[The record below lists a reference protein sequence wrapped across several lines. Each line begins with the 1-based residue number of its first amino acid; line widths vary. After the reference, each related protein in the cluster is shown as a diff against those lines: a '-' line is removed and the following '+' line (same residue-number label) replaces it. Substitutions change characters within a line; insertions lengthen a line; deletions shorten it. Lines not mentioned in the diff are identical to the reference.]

1 MEIPFLALIAV
12 KILVSISLIVYHGD
26 YTIKTLLLK
35 LINLLDY
42 FAAYLKT
49 VTVWRLGIICMFQ

>member
-1 MEIPFLALIAV
+1 MEMPFLALTVV

-35 LINLLDY
+35 LINFLNY
-42 FAAYLKT
+42 FTAYL
-49 VTVWRLGIICMFQ
+49 IN